1 MPEPWR
7 VLRVGSDPR
16 RFMIKAHRITAENVD
31 ALAPL
36 YQRFSES
43 AKPDYHW
50 SYDPVDFKPFKK
62 SIAAKILQG
71 YWVEDTSVDRPVGLM
86 LYRQEDHRALE
97 INVIYSELED
107 KKTILDRLI
116 RLFIADIRDTE
127 GWDVVSYAMLGKQE
141 HFIRTICWY
150 GFKPV
155 GQAILNFDFMD
166 TIALQILKQQKLE
179 LPGPEYQID
188 TWKPEYAGEV
198 SQSVFESFSKSSDAK
213 WDPRFRTLTGTR
225 KVVGALTYGMMG
237 KFLPACTTVA
247 LKDGVPVGFCFL
259 VQDDVTS
266 GNIPLIGVRPSETGK
281 GLGNL
286 LLQACIERCID
297 DMLAGNNSVLKITTT
312 MDTDN
317 IAAIK
322 MYRRMGFREEYNYP
336 HVYLTREKALAYQPG
351 KWC

>member
-1 MPEPWR
+1 
-7 VLRVGSDPR
+7 
-16 RFMIKAHRITAENVD
+16 MIKAHRITNENVD
-31 ALAPL
+31 SLLPL
-36 YQRFSES
+36 YQRFSEK
-43 AKPDYHW
+43 AKPEYHW
-50 SYDPVDFKPFKK
+50 TYDPVDFGPFKQ
-62 SIAAKILQG
+62 SIAAKILKG
-71 YWVEDTSVDRPVGLM
+71 YWVEDTSSLNGPVGLM
-86 LYRQEDHRALE
+86 LYRQEEHRALE

-116 RLFIADIRDTE
+116 RLFIADIRDEE

-141 HFIRTICWY
+141 HFVRTICWY

-155 GQAILNFDFMD
+155 GQAMLNFDFLD
-166 TIALQILKQQKLE
+166 TIALQILKQQTLS
-179 LPGPEYQID
+179 LPGPEYRLD

-198 SQSVFESFSKSSDAK
+198 AQSIFESFAPSADAK
-213 WDPRFRTLTGTR
+213 WDPRFRTLMGAK
-225 KVVGALTYGMMG
+225 KVVGLLTHGMMG
-237 KFLPACTTVA
+237 KFLPACTTVV
-247 LKDGVPVGFCFL
+247 LKHDVPVGFCFL

-266 GNIPLIGVRPSETGK
+266 GNIPLIGVRPSEAGK

-286 LLQACIERCID
+286 LLQGAVERCIEE
-297 DMLAGNNSVLKITTT
+297 MLAGNNSVLKISTT

-336 HVYLTREKALAYQPG
+336 HVYLTREKARAYQPG